1 MFSRFNR
8 KNITMVY
15 GLIADTHGLQDVSE
29 RLERIGHPPDPELT
43 YDSLSDSGKALY
55 RHHTAA
61 LETGNSPI
69 RSNLKPTPEDMEQY
83 FERLESLPA
92 SGE

>member
-1 MFSRFNR
+1 MFSR

-43 YDSLSDSGKALY
+43 YDSLSEPQKALY
-55 RHHTAA
+55 DAHSEAIAA
-61 LETGNSPI
+61 GTSRI
-69 RSNLKPTPEDMEQY
+69 RSEY
-83 FERLESLPA
+83 H
-92 SGE
+92 

>member
-1 MFSRFNR
+1 MFSR

-15 GLIADTHGLQDVSE
+15 GLICTTHGLQDVSE
-29 RLERIGHPPDPELT
+29 RLERIGHPPDPTLT
-43 YDSLSDSGKALY
+43 YDSLSEPQKALY
-55 RHHTAA
+55 DQHTAA

-83 FERLESLPA
+83 FESLESLPA

>member
-1 MFSRFNR
+1 MFSR

-29 RLERIGHPPDPELT
+29 RLERIGHAPDPTLT

-55 RHHTAA
+55 DQHTAA

-69 RSNLKPTPEDMEQY
+69 RSNLKPTPEDMERY
-83 FERLESLPA
+83 FERLE
-92 SGE
+92 

>member
-1 MFSRFNR
+1 MFSR

-29 RLERIGHPPDPELT
+29 RLERIGHPPDPTLT

-55 RHHTAA
+55 DQHSKAIAA
-61 LETGNSPI
+61 GTSPI
-69 RSNLKPTPEDMEQY
+69 RSEY
-83 FERLESLPA
+83 H
-92 SGE
+92 

>member
-1 MFSRFNR
+1 MFSR

-43 YDSLSDSGKALY
+43 YDSLSEPQKALY
-55 RHHTAA
+55 DAHSEAIAA
-61 LETGNSPI
+61 GTSPI
-69 RSNLKPTPEDMEQY
+69 RSEY
-83 FERLESLPA
+83 H
-92 SGE
+92 

>member
-1 MFSRFNR
+1 MFSR

-43 YDSLSDSGKALY
+43 YDSLSEPQKALY
-55 RHHTAA
+55 DAHSEAIAA
-61 LETGNSPI
+61 VTSPI
-69 RSNLKPTPEDMEQY
+69 RSEY
-83 FERLESLPA
+83 H
-92 SGE
+92 